1 MSGTSSVVL
10 LIDPNDSS
18 RIVYADALRN
28 AGFTVVMAPDCAA
41 GLYALAEITP
51 HIVVTSFSPQ
61 THDECLA
68 FCERL
73 KSDSRTQ
80 AIPILLTTETING
93 ADLQRATDI
102 SVLGVSIGP
111 QDGGKMTSAVRGV
124 LAVAEGRA
132 SMAQPDPRVSPPA

>member
-10 LIDPNDSS
+10 LIEPDASS
-18 RIVYADALRN
+18 RTAYAEALRN
-28 AGFTVVMAPDCAA
+28 NGFTVIMAPDCAA
-41 GLYALAEITP
+41 GLYALSEVTP
-51 HIVVTSFSPQ
+51 QIVVASFHPA

-73 KSDSRTQ
+73 RSDSRTRP
-80 AIPILLTTETING
+80 IPILLTSEAING
-93 ADLQRATDI
+93 DDLQRATDL

-111 QDGGKMTSAVRGV
+111 QDGAKMTSAVRGV

-132 SMAQPDPRVSPPA
+132 SMSQPEPHISRSA